1 MKVLIVDDS
10 QIAREMVKVQLTSLN
25 YIEIFE
31 AEDHSQA
38 LKALEKQP
46 NIKVVFL
53 DINMPGVSGL
63 ITLET
68 IRLNPA
74 FSDLKV
80 IMVTTES
87 QKRRIMRAMRLGAVG
102 YISKPFNAESF
113 QSVKEIIESVAKDEN
128 TEL

>member
-1 MKVLIVDDS
+1 
-10 QIAREMVKVQLTSLN
+10 MVKEQFKSLS

-31 AEDHSQA
+31 AENHSQA
-38 LKALEKQP
+38 LNVLENQP

-53 DINMPGVSGL
+53 DINMPDVSGL

-74 FSDLKV
+74 LSDLKI

-87 QKRRIMRAMRLGAVG
+87 QKRHIMRAMRLGAVG
-102 YISKPFNAESF
+102 YLSKPFNTESF
-113 QSVKEIIESVAKDEN
+113 QSVREIIESVAKDEN
-128 TEL
+128 TES

>member
-10 QIAREMVKVQLTSLN
+10 LIAREMVKEQFKSLS

-31 AEDHSQA
+31 AENHSQA
-38 LKALEKQP
+38 LNVLENQP

-74 FSDLKV
+74 LSDLKI

-87 QKRRIMRAMRLGAVG
+87 QKRHIMRAMRLGAVG
-102 YISKPFNAESF
+102 YLSKPFNTESF
-113 QSVKEIIESVAKDEN
+113 QSVREIIESVAKDEN
-128 TEL
+128 TES